1 MHCFPVA
8 RSRHLPA
15 GRTDVLTDA
24 TLYRIWHIHGRLSR
38 QEKVTAPQVAAELG
52 CSART
57 IKRDLLRMAD
67 TLGMPVKWDE
77 KRQTQYY
84 TEPCAALPV
93 LRLTR
98 REAQAMALAAWTVR
112 GSGQSSFARVFNDL
126 IAKIT
131 PLLGG
136 MVSMAAESVQQA
148 LSAPRDPAREAELE
162 HLLNVLEAIC
172 DRRELRVSYQK
183 PGEAPKSRTLRPLH
197 LCELGGRWALLAQAA
212 EGAPVKTHL
221 LIRFRRV
228 EETGRSFVRPADF
241 DAGKYVRG
249 ALRRFAGEAIHEV
262 RLALDAIA
270 ASKAREHSWH
280 ESQRLTEGADGREQ
294 MTLRVSSLIEVRNLV
309 MPWAGHVEV
318 LHPPELRTMMR
329 EAYAAGLAMHGGA
342 GGRAPV
348 ES

>member
-1 MHCFPVA
+1 MA
-8 RSRHLPA
+8 RSRRLSTR
-15 GRTDVLTDA
+15 RTDVLTDA

-84 TEPCAALPV
+84 TEPCASLPG
-93 LRLTR
+93 LRLDQ
-98 REAQAMALAAWTVR
+98 REAQALAVAAWTVR
-112 GSGQSSFARVFNDL
+112 GAGLSPFARVVDNLF
-126 IAKIT
+126 AKIT

-136 MVSMAAESVQQA
+136 VVSRAAESVKQA
-148 LSAPRDPAREAELE
+148 LSAPPDPAREAEFE
-162 HLLNVLEAIC
+162 HLLAVLEAIC

-197 LCELGGRWALLAQAA
+197 LCELGGRWALLAQDA

-221 LIRFRRV
+221 LIRLRRV
-228 EETGRSFVRPADF
+228 EQTGRSFVRPTDF
-241 DAGKYVRG
+241 DAAKYVRG

-262 RLALDAIA
+262 RLAVDAIA
-270 ASKAREHSWH
+270 ASKAREQAWH
-280 ESQRLTEGADGREQ
+280 DSQRLTERADGREELS
-294 MTLRVSSLIEVRNLV
+294 LRVSSLIEARNLV

-318 LHPPELRTMMR
+318 LHPPELRAMVR
-329 EAYAAGLAMHGGA
+329 EAHAAGLKLHGGLE
-342 GGRAPV
+342 GERAV